1 MLRFVTTADTEIL
14 ATAAAV
20 PQLPED
26 FPAVR
31 CANPAHHGDA
41 AALVDDLLDG
51 ARVVLVRLLGGRR
64 AWEQGFDLLHARC
77 TADGIALI
85 AVGGEAEPDA
95 DLAARSTVSSGV
107 VAEAHDYLRHGGV
120 ENTAQLLRFLGDTL
134 LVRGDGFDAPRALPD
149 HSAWDPERGDVSVDA
164 ALAAARER
172 IVAAEGG
179 AVDGG
184 TGAPASA
191 GNAAGPGG
199 TPLPDADAQVVDPAR
214 RSGALGLP
222 VDERPVV
229 GIVFY
234 RSHRTAGNTGFVAAI
249 AEAVAAE
256 GGVPLPVWCS
266 SLRPG
271 TDGRIAALD
280 LLTTADGD
288 ARVPIV
294 DALLTTVL
302 ASGGSNAGDVTG
314 AADGDDDGR
323 NDAWQ
328 TWDVAQ
334 LEELGVPVIQAAAA
348 TQPRDRWAENP
359 AGLTPLDVAMQVAIP
374 EFDGR
379 ILGGVVSFKE
389 REAAEDE
396 DVADVGT
403 PIMRYVADPAR
414 ARRVA
419 GLAVR
424 HARLR
429 RLPAAERRIAI
440 VLSSSPTKHSR
451 IGNAVGLDTPAS
463 AVELLRA
470 LIADGQRVDASVV
483 PALQEALDA
492 PSITAAEAT
501 AAGEALIHAL
511 IQRGGHDPELL
522 TDDQLAAN
530 PYRLPGAEYAA
541 WFATLPEGLRSIVER
556 DHGPGYV
563 FDDGEPALR
572 ADGTPVTTDAK
583 GRPRAGTWTAGG
595 RAGIEP
601 QYTFEGDVVVAGLE
615 LGDVF
620 FAIQPP
626 RATSEEDA
634 AALSH
639 DAERA
644 APHHYFAVYR
654 WLESHWGAD
663 AMVHLGKHGTLEWLP
678 GKSIGLSSECHPD
691 AILGSLPLV
700 YPFVVNDPGEGVQSK
715 RRVHATIVDH
725 LVPPMM
731 RAETYDELQELEH
744 LLDEYVRVEALDPEK
759 LPALARRI
767 WEVVESA
774 DLHHDLGLHE
784 AEVASFRSTGAGADA
799 AELQHHLEHLV
810 SDIDTYLCSIKDLQV
825 RDGLHVL
832 GRVPDEEQLRGL
844 AVAIMRLGS
853 GDLPGLRV
861 VVGRAFGL
869 DEDALVAAGGAR
881 LSAPAVTA
889 EDPFGARLG
898 PGGEAAGR
906 LEGDDGAAG
915 DAAGAAGSANATGSA
930 FASPGD
936 DNATSVPGEAAATG
950 HDSADAA
957 FASHGDD
964 NAESDRVAVG
974 HDAPAADDSPLAT
987 VRVGIPASDSPD
999 LAALVD
1005 RFPGPAATAGDVV
1018 DRLDAAQ
1025 RALLDALG
1033 DAGWPSD
1040 AAAIRDLT
1048 TATLGR
1054 GHAETERVL
1063 RYAAAEVVP
1072 RIRRSTEELD
1082 HVVGA
1087 LNGRYVPSGPSGSP
1101 TRGRLDVLPTGRNF
1115 YGVDPKALPSQLS
1128 WDTGR
1133 RLADDLV
1140 RRHVEEEGRAPEQI
1154 GIVVWGTANMRT
1166 HGDDIAE
1173 IFALLGVEPVWHR
1186 ETRRVTS
1193 LRVIPLEELGRPRI
1207 DVTVRIS
1214 GFFRDAFPQLI
1225 ALIDEA
1231 VATVA
1236 ALDETDEENFV
1247 AKHVREDESRLLT
1260 DLLEQAALGGDAT
1273 SEQATAQRTK
1283 ARRRATTRIFGSKP
1297 GTYGAGLLELVDNR
1311 SWHDQG
1317 DLARVYEAW
1326 GGYAYGK
1333 GLDGAEAH
1341 ASMREQFGRIEIAVK
1356 NLDTREHDI
1365 FDSDGYFQYHGGMV
1379 AMVKAITGQEP
1390 KAWLGD
1396 SADPTTVETR
1406 TLAEEARRVVRSRV
1420 LNPRWV
1426 AGMIRHGYKGAMEL
1440 SVTVD
1445 YLFGYD
1451 ATAGVVEDWMY
1462 DKVTE
1467 RYVNDPDVRAFL
1479 SRSSPWALR
1488 SIAERLLEAADRG
1501 LWAEPDEA
1509 QLEQLRDVL
1518 LEVEGEV
1525 EEAGQA

>member
-1 MLRFVTTADTEIL
+1 MLRFITTADTEIL
-14 ATAAAV
+14 ATAAALEL
-20 PQLPED
+20 LPED
-26 FPAVR
+26 YPVVR
-31 CANPAHHGDA
+31 CVNPAQHPDPT
-41 AALVDDLLDG
+41 ALVDELTDG

-64 AWEQGFDLLHARC
+64 AWESGFDLLHARC
-77 TADGIALI
+77 VRDGIALV
-85 AVGGEAEPDA
+85 ALGGEAEPDA
-95 DLAARSTVSSGV
+95 ELAARSTVAPGV
-107 VAEAHDYLRHGGV
+107 VAEAHAYLRHGGV

-134 LVRGDGFDAPRALPD
+134 LVRGDGFEPPQALAD
-149 HSAWDPERGDVSVDA
+149 HSAWDPEQGDVSVA
-164 ALAAARER
+164 EALAAARER
-172 IVAAEGG
+172 IA
-179 AVDGG
+179 
-184 TGAPASA
+184 
-191 GNAAGPGG
+191 
-199 TPLPDADAQVVDPAR
+199 ADAADGISVED
-214 RSGALGLP
+214 
-222 VDERPVV
+222 RPVV

-234 RSHRTAGNTGFVAAI
+234 RSHRTAGNTGFVASLA
-249 AEAVAAE
+249 AAVAAE

-271 TDGRIAALD
+271 PDGRIAALD
-280 LLTTADGD
+280 RFRDD
-288 ARVPIV
+288 AGAPAV

-302 ASGGSNAGDVTG
+302 ASGGSTAGDAG
-314 AADGDDDGR
+314 SGDQREQDAPADGA

-328 TWDVAQ
+328 VWDVAQ
-334 LEELGVPVIQAAAA
+334 LEALGVPVIQAAVA
-348 TQPRDRWAENP
+348 TQPRERWAASS

-389 REAAEDE
+389 REEASAADG
-396 DVADVGT
+396 AGAARRDVGA
-403 PIMRYVADPAR
+403 PIMRYVADEDR

-424 HARLR
+424 HGRLR
-429 RLPAAERRIAI
+429 RTAAADRRVAI

-463 AVELLRA
+463 AVVLLRA
-470 LIADGQRVDASVV
+470 LIADGQRVDASAV
-483 PALQEALDA
+483 PALQAALEADA
-492 PSITAAEAT
+492 VSAEQAT

-522 TDDQLAAN
+522 TDDQLEAN
-530 PYRLPGAEYAA
+530 PYRLPGAEYGA
-541 WFATLPEGLRSIVER
+541 WFRTLPEGLRSLVER
-556 DHGPGYV
+556 DHGPGFV
-563 FDDGEPALR
+563 F
-572 ADGTPVTTDAK
+572 ADGRQDA
-583 GRPRAGTWTAGG
+583 GEWVAGG
-595 RAGIEP
+595 RAGIVP
-601 QYTFEGDVVVAGLE
+601 QYVHEGDVVVAGIE

-620 FAIQPP
+620 VAIQPP

-654 WLESHWGAD
+654 WLEAVWRAD
-663 AMVHLGKHGTLEWLP
+663 AMIHLGKHGTLEWLP
-678 GKSIGLSSECHPD
+678 GKSIGLSADCHPD
-691 AILGSLPLV
+691 VILGSMPLI

-715 RRVHATIVDH
+715 RRVHATIIDH

-744 LLDEYVRVEALDPEK
+744 LLDEYVRIEALDPEK
-759 LPALARRI
+759 LPGLARRI
-767 WEVVESA
+767 WEVVQSA

-784 AEVASFRSTGAGADA
+784 DEMSAFESTGAGADA

-832 GRVPDEEQLRGL
+832 GRVPEAEQLRGL

-881 LSAPAVTA
+881 LVAGGT
-889 EDPFGARLG
+889 DPSNVS
-898 PGGEAAGR
+898 
-906 LEGDDGAAG
+906 GDDE
-915 DAAGAAGSANATGSA
+915 S
-930 FASPGD
+930 
-936 DNATSVPGEAAATG
+936 AAATG
-950 HDSADAA
+950 T
-957 FASHGDD
+957 GDRSTSSTPQ
-964 NAESDRVAVG
+964 ESNVDR
-974 HDAPAADDSPLAT
+974 APASATPAPLPALDD
-987 VRVGIPASDSPD
+987 PD
-999 LAALVD
+999 LAALVE
-1005 RFPGPAATAGDVV
+1005 RFPGTAATAGDVI

-1025 RALLDALG
+1025 RALIDALG
-1033 DAGWPSD
+1033 EAGWPTD
-1040 AAAIRDLT
+1040 AATIRDLT
-1048 TATLGR
+1048 VRTLGR
-1054 GHAETERVL
+1054 GHAEAERVL
-1063 RYAAAEVVP
+1063 RYAAGEVVP
-1072 RIRRSTEELD
+1072 RIRRSTEEIEHL
-1082 HVVGA
+1082 VGA

-1115 YGVDPKALPSQLS
+1115 YGVDPKALPSELS
-1128 WDTGR
+1128 WETGK

-1173 IFALLGVEPVWHR
+1173 IFALLGVKPVWHR
-1186 ETRRVTS
+1186 ETRRVTA
-1193 LRVIPLEELGRPRI
+1193 LEVTPLEELGRPRV

-1225 ALIDEA
+1225 TLIDDA
-1231 VATVA
+1231 VTMVA
-1236 ALDETDEENFV
+1236 ALDEPDEQNFV
-1247 AKHVREDESRLLT
+1247 RKHVREDEERLLVE
-1260 DLLEQAALGGDAT
+1260 LLAQDVTGGEATNGQEALAA
-1273 SEQATAQRTK
+1273 Q

-1311 SWHDQG
+1311 SWHDQS
-1317 DLARVYEAW
+1317 DLAAVYEAW

-1341 ASMREQFGRIEIAVK
+1341 ASMREQFGRIEVAVK

-1379 AMVKAITGQEP
+1379 AMVKAVTGQEP
-1390 KAWLGD
+1390 KAWFGD

-1462 DKVTE
+1462 EKVTE
-1467 RYVNDPDVRAFL
+1467 RYVEDPDVHAFL
-1479 SRSSPWALR
+1479 TKSSPWALR
-1488 SIAERLLEAADRG
+1488 QIAERLLEAADRG
-1501 LWAEPDEA
+1501 LWEAPSEA

>member
-1 MLRFVTTADTEIL
+1 VLRFLTTADTEIL
-14 ATAAAV
+14 AAAAAL
-20 PQLPED
+20 PSLPED
-26 FPAVR
+26 FPALR
-31 CANPAHHGDA
+31 CANPTQHADPG
-41 AALVDDLLDG
+41 ALVDELCDG

-64 AWEQGFDLLHARC
+64 AWEAGFDLLHERC
-77 TADGIALI
+77 VAGGIALV
-85 AVGGEAEPDA
+85 AVGGESEPDA
-95 DLAARSTVSSGV
+95 ELAARSTVAPGV
-107 VAEAHDYLRHGGV
+107 VAQAHDYLRHGGV
-120 ENTAQLLRFLGDTL
+120 ENTAALLRFLGDTL
-134 LVRGDGFDAPRALPD
+134 LLRGDGFDPPRELAD
-149 HSAWDPERGDVSVDA
+149 HSAWDPELGDVSVGE
-164 ALAAARER
+164 ALEAARAR
-172 IVAAEGG
+172 TADDGG
-179 AVDGG
+179 A
-184 TGAPASA
+184 P
-191 GNAAGPGG
+191 
-199 TPLPDADAQVVDPAR
+199 
-214 RSGALGLP
+214 
-222 VDERPVV
+222 RPVV
-229 GIVFY
+229 GVVFY
-234 RSHRTAGNTGFVAAI
+234 RSHRTAGNTGFVAAL

-256 GGVPLPVWCS
+256 GGVPLPLWCS

-280 LLTTADGD
+280 LVTDD
-288 ARVPIV
+288 AGRPIV

-302 ASGGSNAGDVTG
+302 ASGGSNAGDQN
-314 AADGDDDGR
+314 ADADPDADDGR

-328 TWDVAQ
+328 TWDVAR

-348 TQPRDRWAENP
+348 TQPRERWLANP

-379 ILGGVVSFKE
+379 LLGGVVSFKE
-389 REAAEDE
+389 REAAGAPGSD
-396 DVADVGT
+396 ASLPDVGT
-403 PIMRYVADPAR
+403 PIMRYVADPDR

-429 RLPAAERRIAI
+429 HLPATDRRIAI

-470 LIADGQRVDASVV
+470 LIADGQDVDASAV
-483 PALQEALDA
+483 PELQAALDA
-492 PSITAAEAT
+492 ETITPAEAT

-511 IQRGGHDPELL
+511 IRRGGHDPELL

-530 PYRLPGAEYAA
+530 PYRLPGADYAA
-541 WFATLPEGLRSIVER
+541 WFATLSPGLRSVVER

-563 FDDGEPALR
+563 DG
-572 ADGTPVTTDAK
+572 V
-583 GRPRAGTWTAGG
+583 WVAGG
-595 RAGIEP
+595 RADIEP
-601 QYTFEGDVVVAGLE
+601 QYTHEGDVVVAGLE
-615 LGDVF
+615 LGNVF
-620 FAIQPP
+620 VAIQPP

-654 WLESHWGAD
+654 WLEAVWGAD

-678 GKSIGLSSECHPD
+678 GKSIGLSADDHPD
-691 AILGSLPLV
+691 AILGSMPLV

-744 LLDEYVRVEALDPEK
+744 LLDEYVRIEALDPEK

-767 WEVVESA
+767 WEVVQSA
-774 DLHHDLGLHE
+774 DLHHDLGLHDE
-784 AEVASFRSTGAGADA
+784 ELAAFEGTGAGADA

-832 GRVPDEEQLRGL
+832 GRVPEEEQLRGL

-869 DEDALVAAGGAR
+869 DEDALVRAGGAR
-881 LSAPAVTA
+881 L
-889 EDPFGARLG
+889 
-898 PGGEAAGR
+898 
-906 LEGDDGAAG
+906 GAAG
-915 DAAGAAGSANATGSA
+915 TAADAGT
-930 FASPGD
+930 
-936 DNATSVPGEAAATG
+936 E
-950 HDSADAA
+950 ADAA
-957 FASHGDD
+957 PAERAADD
-964 NAESDRVAVG
+964 IPDPVV
-974 HDAPAADDSPLAT
+974 PAADD
-987 VRVGIPASDSPD
+987 PD
-999 LAALVD
+999 LLALVD

-1025 RALLDALG
+1025 RALIDALG
-1033 DAGWPSD
+1033 DAGWTTD
-1040 AAAIRDLT
+1040 AAAVRDLT
-1048 TATLGR
+1048 QRVLGR

-1063 RYAAAEVVP
+1063 RYAAGEVVP
-1072 RIRRSTEELD
+1072 RIARSTDELEN
-1082 HVVGA
+1082 VVGA

-1115 YGVDPKALPSQLS
+1115 YGVDPKALPSALS

-1140 RRHVEEEGRAPEQI
+1140 RRHVEEEGRPPEQI

-1193 LRVIPLEELGRPRI
+1193 LRVIPLAELGRPRI

-1225 ALIDEA
+1225 TLIDEA

-1236 ALDETDEENFV
+1236 ALDEDDEQNFV
-1247 AKHVREDESRLLT
+1247 AKHVREDEARLLAE
-1260 DLLEQAALGGDAT
+1260 LLDQDPTGGESARG
-1273 SEQATAQRTK
+1273 Q

-1317 DLARVYEAW
+1317 DLAAVYEAW

-1341 ASMREQFGRIEIAVK
+1341 ASMREQFGRIEVAVK

-1406 TLAEEARRVVRSRV
+1406 TLSEEARRVVRSRV

-1462 DKVTE
+1462 EKVTE
-1467 RYVNDPDVRAFL
+1467 RYVQDPDVRAFL
-1479 SRSSPWALR
+1479 SASSPWALR

-1501 LWAEPDEA
+1501 LWAEPEEA
-1509 QLEQLRDVL
+1509 QLQELRDVL

>member
-20 PQLPED
+20 PLLPED

-31 CANPAHHGDA
+31 CANPAQHLDA
-41 AALVDDLLDG
+41 ATLVDGLLDG

-64 AWEQGFDLLHARC
+64 AWEEGFDLLHARC
-77 TADGIALI
+77 VADGIALV
-85 AVGGEAEPDA
+85 AVGGESEPDA
-95 DLAARSTVSSGV
+95 ELAARSTVSSGV
-107 VAEAHDYLRHGGV
+107 VAQAHDYLRHGGV

-134 LVRGDGFDAPRALPD
+134 LVRGDGFDAPRALPE
-149 HSAWDPERGDVSVDA
+149 HSAWDPERGDLSVDD
-164 ALAAARER
+164 ALAAARGR
-172 IVAAEGG
+172 IAAAE
-179 AVDGG
+179 
-184 TGAPASA
+184 
-191 GNAAGPGG
+191 AAGDASPVLGG
-199 TPLPDADAQVVDPAR
+199 ADAQVTDPAL

-222 VDERPVV
+222 VADRPVV

-234 RSHRTAGNTGFVAAI
+234 RSHRTAGNTGFVATI
-249 AEAVAAE
+249 AAAVAAE

-280 LLTTADGD
+280 LLTVEAGAAGDRGTDAGPAADHAAADADGP
-288 ARVPIV
+288 ASRVPIV

-302 ASGGSNAGDVTG
+302 ASGGSNAGDAKTVSATHPD
-314 AADGDDDGR
+314 ADSDDDGR

-348 TQPRDRWAENP
+348 TQSRERWAENP

-389 REAAEDE
+389 REAPAVAAGPAAGAD
-396 DVADVGT
+396 DDDAAQPATAAGSAVADVGT
-403 PIMRYVADPAR
+403 PVMRYVADPAR

-470 LIADGQRVDASVV
+470 LIADGQRVDASSI

-563 FDDGEPALR
+563 FDDGAPALG
-572 ADGTPVTTDAK
+572 ADGRPVTSDAK

-595 RAGIEP
+595 RAGIVP
-601 QYTFEGDVVVAGLE
+601 QYTFEGDVVVAGIE

-639 DAERA
+639 DASRA

-654 WLESHWGAD
+654 WLEAAWGAD

-744 LLDEYVRVEALDPEK
+744 LLDEYVRIEALDPEK

-767 WEVVESA
+767 WEVVRSA
-774 DLHHDLGLHE
+774 DLHHDLGLHDDE
-784 AEVASFRSTGAGADA
+784 LAAFEGTGAGGDA

-881 LSAPAVTA
+881 LPAPAVA
-889 EDPFGARLG
+889 ADDPFAARLG
-898 PGGEAAGR
+898 SDDAGPGARAR
-906 LEGDDGAAG
+906 
-915 DAAGAAGSANATGSA
+915 AGA
-930 FASPGD
+930 
-936 DNATSVPGEAAATG
+936 
-950 HDSADAA
+950 
-957 FASHGDD
+957 
-964 NAESDRVAVG
+964 
-974 HDAPAADDSPLAT
+974 DAPAARAAGSGAGLPT
-987 VRVGIPASDSPD
+987 TDSPD

-1025 RALLDALG
+1025 RALIDALG

-1040 AAAIRDLT
+1040 AVAIRDLT
-1048 TATLGR
+1048 AGTLGR
-1054 GHAETERVL
+1054 GHGETERVL
-1063 RYAAAEVVP
+1063 RYAASEVVP
-1072 RIRRSTEELD
+1072 RIRRSTEELT

-1193 LRVIPLEELGRPRI
+1193 LRVVPLEELGRPRI

-1236 ALDETDEENFV
+1236 ALPESDEENFV
-1247 AKHVREDESRLLT
+1247 AKHVREDEARLLT
-1260 DLLEQAALGGDAT
+1260 DLLEQAALGGDAQ
-1273 SEQATAQRTK
+1273 SEAATAQRAK

-1479 SRSSPWALR
+1479 SQSSPWALR

-1509 QLEQLRDVL
+1509 QLQQLRDVL

>member
-1 MLRFVTTADTEIL
+1 VLRFLTTADTEIL
-14 ATAAAV
+14 AAAAAL
-20 PQLPED
+20 PSLPED
-26 FPAVR
+26 FPALR
-31 CANPAHHGDA
+31 CANPTQHADPQ
-41 AALVDDLLDG
+41 ALVDEICDG

-64 AWEQGFDLLHARC
+64 AWEAGFDLLHERC
-77 TADGIALI
+77 VEGGIALV
-85 AVGGEAEPDA
+85 AVGGESEPDA
-95 DLAARSTVSSGV
+95 ELAARSTVSPGV
-107 VAEAHDYLRHGGV
+107 VAQAHDYLRHGGV
-120 ENTAQLLRFLGDTL
+120 ENTAALLRFLGDTL
-134 LVRGDGFDAPRALPD
+134 LLRGDGFDPPRELAD
-149 HSAWDPERGDVSVDA
+149 HSAWDPELGDVSVDE
-164 ALAAARER
+164 ALRAARAR
-172 IVAAEGG
+172 IAGGDIAAGDIAADDGHATPGG
-179 AVDGG
+179 ADAATEHG
-184 TGAPASA
+184 GAP
-191 GNAAGPGG
+191 
-199 TPLPDADAQVVDPAR
+199 
-214 RSGALGLP
+214 
-222 VDERPVV
+222 RPVI

-256 GGVPLPVWCS
+256 GGVPLPIWCS

-271 TDGRIAALD
+271 PDGRIAALD
-280 LLTTADGD
+280 LVTEDGD
-288 ARVPIV
+288 ASRPIV

-302 ASGGSNAGDVTG
+302 ASGGSNAGDQN
-314 AADGDDDGR
+314 ADADPDADDGR

-328 TWDVAQ
+328 TWDVAR
-334 LEELGVPVIQAAAA
+334 LEELGVPVVQAAAA
-348 TQPRDRWAENP
+348 TQPRERWLANP

-379 ILGGVVSFKE
+379 VLGGVVSFKE
-389 REAAEDE
+389 RG
-396 DVADVGT
+396 VAGEPGSDASLPDVGT
-403 PIMRYVADPAR
+403 PIMRYVADPDR

-429 RLPAAERRIAI
+429 HLPAEQRRIAI

-470 LIADGQRVDASVV
+470 LIADGQEVDASAV
-483 PALQEALDA
+483 PELQAALDA
-492 PSITAAEAT
+492 DTITPAEAT

-511 IQRGGHDPELL
+511 IRRGGHDPELL
-522 TDDQLAAN
+522 TDDQLAGN
-530 PYRLPGAEYAA
+530 PYRLPGADYAA
-541 WFATLPEGLRSIVER
+541 WFATLSPGLRSIVER

-563 FDDGEPALR
+563 FDDGEPAV
-572 ADGTPVTTDAK
+572 DGDGRPRPTDAA
-583 GRPRAGTWTAGG
+583 GRPRAGIWTAGG

-601 QYTFEGDVVVAGLE
+601 QYTHEGDVVVAGLE
-615 LGDVF
+615 LGNVF
-620 FAIQPP
+620 VAIQPP

-654 WLESHWGAD
+654 WLEAVWGAD

-678 GKSIGLSSECHPD
+678 GKSIGLSADDHPD
-691 AILGSLPLV
+691 AILGSMPLV

-744 LLDEYVRVEALDPEK
+744 LLDEYVRIEALDPDK

-767 WEVVESA
+767 WEVVQSA
-774 DLHHDLGLHE
+774 DLHHDLGLHADE
-784 AEVASFRSTGAGADA
+784 LAAFEGTGAGADA

-832 GRVPDEEQLRGL
+832 GRVPEEEQLRGL

-881 LSAPAVTA
+881 LGT
-889 EDPFGARLG
+889 
-898 PGGEAAGR
+898 
-906 LEGDDGAAG
+906 
-915 DAAGAAGSANATGSA
+915 DAL
-930 FASPGD
+930 
-936 DNATSVPGEAAATG
+936 
-950 HDSADAA
+950 
-957 FASHGDD
+957 
-964 NAESDRVAVG
+964 
-974 HDAPAADDSPLAT
+974 PAADD
-987 VRVGIPASDSPD
+987 PD
-999 LAALVD
+999 LLALVD
-1005 RFPGPAATAGDVV
+1005 RFPGPAATGGDVV

-1025 RALLDALG
+1025 RALIDALG
-1033 DAGWPSD
+1033 DAGWTTDP
-1040 AAAIRDLT
+1040 AAVRDLT
-1048 TATLGR
+1048 QRVLGR

-1063 RYAAAEVVP
+1063 RYAAGEVVP
-1072 RIRRSTEELD
+1072 RIARSTEELA

-1115 YGVDPKALPSQLS
+1115 YGVDPKALPSELS
-1128 WDTGR
+1128 WETGR
-1133 RLADDLV
+1133 RLAEDLV
-1140 RRHVEEEGRAPEQI
+1140 RRHTEEEGRAPEQI

-1236 ALDETDEENFV
+1236 ALDEDDEQNFV
-1247 AKHVREDESRLLT
+1247 AKHVREDEARLLAE
-1260 DLLEQAALGGDAT
+1260 LLDQAATGGA
-1273 SEQATAQRTK
+1273 SATAGGPDGLDLGAAGSDTDRAQ

-1317 DLARVYEAW
+1317 DLAAVYEAW

-1341 ASMREQFGRIEIAVK
+1341 ASMREQFGRIEVAVK

-1406 TLAEEARRVVRSRV
+1406 TLSEEARRVVRSRV

-1462 DKVTE
+1462 EKVTE
-1467 RYVNDPDVRAFL
+1467 RYVQDPDVRAFL
-1479 SRSSPWALR
+1479 SGSSPWALR

-1501 LWAEPDEA
+1501 LWAQPDEA
-1509 QLEQLRDVL
+1509 QLQELRDVL

>member
-1 MLRFVTTADTEIL
+1 VLRFLTTADTEIL
-14 ATAAAV
+14 ATAAAL
-20 PQLPED
+20 PGLPED

-31 CANPAHHGDA
+31 CANPAQHPDA
-41 AALVDDLLDG
+41 AALVDEIVAG

-64 AWEQGFDLLHARC
+64 AWEQGFDLLHERC
-77 TADGIALI
+77 VRDGIALV

-95 DLAARSTVSSGV
+95 ELAARSTAAQGV
-107 VAEAHDYLRHGGV
+107 VAEAHAYLRHGGV
-120 ENTAQLLRFLGDTL
+120 ENTSSLLRFLGDTL
-134 LVRGDGFDAPRALPD
+134 LLRGDGFDPPRELQD
-149 HSAWDPERGDVSVDA
+149 HSAWDPEHGDV
-164 ALAAARER
+164 
-172 IVAAEGG
+172 
-179 AVDGG
+179 AVDEALRHARARI
-184 TGAPASA
+184 GA
-191 GNAAGPGG
+191 
-199 TPLPDADAQVVDPAR
+199 DAD
-214 RSGALGLP
+214 
-222 VDERPVV
+222 RPVV

-234 RSHRTAGNTGFVAAI
+234 RSHRTAGNTGFVATI
-249 AEAVAAE
+249 AEAVASE
-256 GGVPLPVWCS
+256 GGVPLPIWCS

-271 TDGRIAALD
+271 PDGRIAALD
-280 LLTTADGD
+280 LVTGDDG
-288 ARVPIV
+288 APLV

-302 ASGGSNAGDVTG
+302 ASGGSTAGDTG
-314 AADGDDDGR
+314 ESSGADDGH

-328 TWDVAQ
+328 TWDVAR

-348 TQPRDRWAENP
+348 TQPRERWLANP

-379 ILGGVVSFKE
+379 VLGGVVSFKE
-389 REAAEDE
+389 REEAAPAAGAVREGDSTTIAL
-396 DVADVGT
+396 ADVGT
-403 PIMRYVADPAR
+403 PIMRYVADPDR

-424 HARLR
+424 HGRLR
-429 RLPAAERRIAI
+429 RLPASRRRVAI

-470 LIADGQRVDASVV
+470 LIADGQRVDASAV
-483 PALQEALDA
+483 PVLQAALDA
-492 PSITAAEAT
+492 ESLTPTEAT

-530 PYRLPGAEYAA
+530 PYRLPGADYAA
-541 WFATLPEGLRSIVER
+541 WFATLSPGLRALVER
-556 DHGPGYV
+556 DHGPGFV
-563 FDDGEPALR
+563 DGR
-572 ADGTPVTTDAK
+572 WV
-583 GRPRAGTWTAGG
+583 AGG
-595 RAGIEP
+595 RAAIEGGGVP
-601 QYTFEGDVVVAGLE
+601 LYTHEGDVVVAGLE

-654 WLESHWGAD
+654 WLQAVWGAD

-678 GKSIGLSSECHPD
+678 GKSIGLSADDHPD
-691 AILGSLPLV
+691 AILGSVPLI

-744 LLDEYVRVEALDPEK
+744 LLDEYVRIEALDPEK

-767 WEVVESA
+767 WEVVQEA
-774 DLHHDLGLHE
+774 DLHHDLGLEDESHPPE
-784 AEVASFRSTGAGADA
+784 AD
-799 AELQHHLEHLV
+799 HLDHLV
-810 SDIDTYLCSIKDLQV
+810 ADIDTYLCSIKDLQV
-825 RDGLHVL
+825 KDGLHVL
-832 GRVPDEEQLRGL
+832 GRVPEEEQLRGL

-869 DEDALVAAGGAR
+869 DEDALTAAGGAR
-881 LSAPAVTA
+881 LPVA
-889 EDPFGARLG
+889 GGR
-898 PGGEAAGR
+898 GEATGAAGAGAAT
-906 LEGDDGAAG
+906 GDSATAAAAAGAVDVTSSLPEDENVAPTEATGAAG
-915 DAAGAAGSANATGSA
+915 DPAAGL
-930 FASPGD
+930 
-936 DNATSVPGEAAATG
+936 
-950 HDSADAA
+950 
-957 FASHGDD
+957 
-964 NAESDRVAVG
+964 
-974 HDAPAADDSPLAT
+974 PAADD
-987 VRVGIPASDSPD
+987 PD
-999 LAALVD
+999 VAALVA
-1005 RFPGPAATAGDVV
+1005 RFPGPAATAGDLV

-1025 RALLDALG
+1025 RTLIDALG
-1033 DAGWPSD
+1033 DAGWTTD
-1040 AAAIRDLT
+1040 AARIRALT
-1048 TATLGR
+1048 AEVLGR

-1072 RIRRSTEELD
+1072 RIARSTEEID

-1115 YGVDPKALPSQLS
+1115 YGVDPKALPSALS
-1128 WDTGR
+1128 WETGR
-1133 RLADDLV
+1133 RLAEDLV
-1140 RRHVEEEGRAPEQI
+1140 RRHTEEEGRPPEQI

-1173 IFALLGVEPVWHR
+1173 IFALLGVEPVRHR
-1186 ETRRVTS
+1186 ETRRVTA
-1193 LRVIPLEELGRPRI
+1193 LRVIPLAELGRPRI

-1236 ALDETDEENFV
+1236 ALDEDDEQNFV
-1247 AKHVREDESRLLT
+1247 AKHVREDEARLLAE
-1260 DLLEQAALGGDAT
+1260 LLEEGATGGASATAAGDADGLELGAAGGDA
-1273 SEQATAQRTK
+1273 AGPAGARAR

-1317 DLARVYEAW
+1317 DLAAVYEAW
-1326 GGYAYGK
+1326 GGYAYGQ

-1379 AMVKAITGQEP
+1379 AMVRALTGQEP

-1462 DKVTE
+1462 DKVTD

-1479 SRSSPWALR
+1479 TQSSPWALR
-1488 SIAERLLEAADRG
+1488 SIAERLLEAAERG
-1501 LWAEPDEA
+1501 LWEAPDDE
-1509 QLEQLRDVL
+1509 QLERLRDVL

-1525 EEAGQA
+1525 EEAGHA

>member
-1 MLRFVTTADTEIL
+1 VLRFLTTADTEIL
-14 ATAAAV
+14 AAAAAL
-20 PQLPED
+20 PSLPED
-26 FPAVR
+26 FPALR
-31 CANPAHHGDA
+31 CANPTQHADPG
-41 AALVDDLLDG
+41 ALVDEVCDG

-64 AWEQGFDLLHARC
+64 AWEAGFDLLHARC
-77 TADGIALI
+77 VRDGIALV
-85 AVGGEAEPDA
+85 AVGGESEPDA
-95 DLAARSTVSSGV
+95 ELAARSTVAPGV
-107 VAEAHDYLRHGGV
+107 VAQAHDYLRHGGV
-120 ENTAQLLRFLGDTL
+120 ENTAALLRFLGDTL
-134 LVRGDGFDAPRALPD
+134 LLRGDGFDPPRELAD
-149 HSAWDPERGDVSVDA
+149 HSAWDPELGDVSVAEALRAARARIAGGDA
-164 ALAAARER
+164 ATEDL
-172 IVAAEGG
+172 
-179 AVDGG
+179 
-184 TGAPASA
+184 GAPSA
-191 GNAAGPGG
+191 GAQGP
-199 TPLPDADAQVVDPAR
+199 TDD
-214 RSGALGLP
+214 GAEP
-222 VDERPVV
+222 RPVI

-256 GGVPLPVWCS
+256 GGVPLPIWCS

-271 TDGRIAALD
+271 PDGRIAALD
-280 LLTTADGD
+280 LVTEDGD
-288 ARVPIV
+288 AGRPIV

-302 ASGGSNAGDVTG
+302 ASGGSNAGDQN
-314 AADGDDDGR
+314 ADADPDADDGR

-328 TWDVAQ
+328 TWDVAR

-348 TQPRDRWAENP
+348 TQPRERWLANP

-379 ILGGVVSFKE
+379 VLGGVVSFKE
-389 REAAEDE
+389 RGAAGEPGSD
-396 DVADVGT
+396 ASLPDVGT
-403 PIMRYVADPAR
+403 PIMRYVADPDR

-429 RLPAAERRIAI
+429 HLPAEQRRIAI

-470 LIADGQRVDASVV
+470 LIADGQPVDASAV
-483 PALQEALDA
+483 PELQAALLAE
-492 PSITAAEAT
+492 SITPAEAT

-511 IQRGGHDPELL
+511 IRRGGHDPELL

-530 PYRLPGAEYAA
+530 PYRLPGADYAA
-541 WFATLPEGLRSIVER
+541 WFATLPPGLRGIVER
-556 DHGPGYV
+556 DHGPGFV
-563 FDDGEPALR
+563 D
-572 ADGTPVTTDAK
+572 
-583 GRPRAGTWTAGG
+583 GTWTAGG

-601 QYTFEGDVVVAGLE
+601 QYTHEGDVVVAGLE
-615 LGDVF
+615 LGNVF
-620 FAIQPP
+620 VAIQPP

-654 WLESHWGAD
+654 WLEAVWGAD

-678 GKSIGLSSECHPD
+678 GKSIGLSADDHPD
-691 AILGSLPLV
+691 AILGSMPLV

-744 LLDEYVRVEALDPEK
+744 LLDEYVRIEALDPEK

-767 WEVVESA
+767 WEVVHSA
-774 DLHHDLGLHE
+774 DLHHDLGLHDD
-784 AEVASFRSTGAGADA
+784 EVAGFQNAGAGADA
-799 AELQHHLEHLV
+799 AELQHRLEHLV

-869 DEDALVAAGGAR
+869 DEDALVRAGGAR
-881 LSAPAVTA
+881 LVAGGGADADASAGGATSSSTIRENVTSTGDASPEAGAPTPILPAV
-889 EDPFGARLG
+889 
-898 PGGEAAGR
+898 
-906 LEGDDGAAG
+906 DD
-915 DAAGAAGSANATGSA
+915 
-930 FASPGD
+930 
-936 DNATSVPGEAAATG
+936 
-950 HDSADAA
+950 
-957 FASHGDD
+957 
-964 NAESDRVAVG
+964 
-974 HDAPAADDSPLAT
+974 
-987 VRVGIPASDSPD
+987 PD
-999 LAALVD
+999 LLALVD

-1025 RALLDALG
+1025 RALIDALG
-1033 DAGWPSD
+1033 DAGWVTDP
-1040 AAAIRDLT
+1040 AAVRDLT
-1048 TATLGR
+1048 QRVLGR

-1063 RYAAAEVVP
+1063 RYAAGEVVP
-1072 RIRRSTEELD
+1072 RIARSTEELD

-1115 YGVDPKALPSQLS
+1115 YGVDPKALPSELS

-1140 RRHVEEEGRAPEQI
+1140 RRHTEEEGRPPEQI

-1186 ETRRVTS
+1186 ETRRVTA

-1236 ALDETDEENFV
+1236 ALDEDDEENFV
-1247 AKHVREDESRLLT
+1247 AKHVREDEARLLAE
-1260 DLLEQAALGGDAT
+1260 LLDQDATGGDSARG
-1273 SEQATAQRTK
+1273 Q

-1317 DLARVYEAW
+1317 DLAAVYEAW

-1341 ASMREQFGRIEIAVK
+1341 ASMREQFGRIEVAVK

-1406 TLAEEARRVVRSRV
+1406 TLSEEARRVVRSRV

-1462 DKVTE
+1462 EKVTE
-1467 RYVNDPDVRAFL
+1467 RYVQDPDVRAFL
-1479 SRSSPWALR
+1479 SGSSPWALR

-1509 QLEQLRDVL
+1509 QLQELRDVL

>member
-1 MLRFVTTADTEIL
+1 MLRFITTADTEIL
-14 ATAAAV
+14 AAAAALDLV
-20 PQLPED
+20 PDD
-26 FPAVR
+26 FPALR
-31 CANPAHHGDA
+31 CANPAQHADA
-41 AALVDDLLDG
+41 EALVDELAAG
-51 ARVVLVRLLGGRR
+51 ARVVVVRLLGGRR

-77 TADGIALI
+77 VRDGIALV
-85 AVGGEAEPDA
+85 ALGGEAEPDA
-95 DLAARSTVSSGV
+95 ELAGRSTVTPAV
-107 VAEAHDYLRHGGV
+107 VAEAHEYLRHGGV

-134 LVRGDGFDAPRALPD
+134 LVRGDGFAPPQALPD
-149 HSAWDPERGDVSVDA
+149 HSAWDAELGDASVADV
-164 ALAAARER
+164 LTAARER
-172 IVAAEGG
+172 AA
-179 AVDGG
+179 
-184 TGAPASA
+184 
-191 GNAAGPGG
+191 AALPEG
-199 TPLPDADAQVVDPAR
+199 TPLTGAAHRTADAVAD
-214 RSGALGLP
+214 
-222 VDERPVV
+222 RPVI

-234 RSHRTAGNTGFVAAI
+234 RSHRTAGNTGFIATL
-249 AEAVAAE
+249 AEAVVAQ
-256 GGVPLPVWCS
+256 GGIPLPVWCG

-271 TDGRIAALD
+271 PDGRIAALD
-280 LLTTADGD
+280 LLGDG
-288 ARVPIV
+288 AGEAPIV

-302 ASGGSNAGDVTG
+302 ASGGSTAGDN
-314 AADGDDDGR
+314 AADEGDGAT
-323 NDAWQ
+323 DAWQ
-328 TWDVAQ
+328 VWDVAR

-348 TQPRDRWAENP
+348 TQPRERWKASD

-389 REAAEDE
+389 RETVRGARGGEGDAIP
-396 DVADVGT
+396 V
-403 PIMRYVADPAR
+403 MRYVADRDR
-414 ARRVA
+414 AARVA

-424 HARLR
+424 HGRLR
-429 RLPAAERRIAI
+429 RLAATRRRIAI
-440 VLSSSPTKHSR
+440 ALSSSPTKHSR

-463 AVELLRA
+463 AVVLLRA
-470 LIADGQRVDASVV
+470 LIADGQRVDASAV
-483 PALQEALDA
+483 PALQAALDA
-492 PSITAAEAT
+492 DDVTPAEAT

-530 PYRLPGAEYAA
+530 PYRLPGADYAA
-541 WFATLPEGLRSIVER
+541 WFATLPEGLRSLVER

-563 FDDGEPALR
+563 DGR
-572 ADGTPVTTDAK
+572 WV
-583 GRPRAGTWTAGG
+583 AGG

-601 QYTFEGDVVVAGLE
+601 QYTFEGDVVVAGIE

-620 FAIQPP
+620 VAIQPP

-654 WLESHWGAD
+654 WLEAVWGAD
-663 AMVHLGKHGTLEWLP
+663 ALVHLGKHGTLEWLP
-678 GKSIGLSSECHPD
+678 GKSIGLSGDCHPD

-759 LPALARRI
+759 LPGLARRI

-774 DLHHDLGLHE
+774 DLQHDLGFEHGGDE
-784 AEVASFRSTGAGADA
+784 AV
-799 AELQHHLEHLV
+799 EHLDHLV
-810 SDIDTYLCSIKDLQV
+810 QDIDTYLCSIKDLQV

-832 GRVPDEEQLRGL
+832 GRVPEEEQLRGL
-844 AVAIMRLGS
+844 AVAILRLGS
-853 GDLPGLRV
+853 GDVPGLRV
-861 VVGRAFGL
+861 AVGRAFGL
-869 DEDALVAAGGAR
+869 DEEALIQAGGAR
-881 LSAPAVTA
+881 LTDLAP
-889 EDPFGARLG
+889 
-898 PGGEAAGR
+898 
-906 LEGDDGAAG
+906 
-915 DAAGAAGSANATGSA
+915 
-930 FASPGD
+930 
-936 DNATSVPGEAAATG
+936 
-950 HDSADAA
+950 
-957 FASHGDD
+957 
-964 NAESDRVAVG
+964 
-974 HDAPAADDSPLAT
+974 PAADD
-987 VRVGIPASDSPD
+987 PD
-999 LAALVD
+999 VLALVA
-1005 RFPGPAATAGDVV
+1005 RFPGPAATAGDLI
-1018 DRLDAAQ
+1018 DRLDVAQ
-1025 RALLDALG
+1025 RSLVDALG

-1040 AAAIRDLT
+1040 ATTVAAL
-1048 TATLGR
+1048 ATRILGR
-1054 GHAETERVL
+1054 AHADVERVL
-1063 RYAAAEVVP
+1063 RYAAGEVVP
-1072 RIRRSTEELD
+1072 RIRRSTEEID

-1087 LNGRYVPSGPSGSP
+1087 LSGRYVPSGPSGSP

-1115 YGVDPKALPSQLS
+1115 YGVDPKALPSELS
-1128 WDTGR
+1128 WETGR

-1166 HGDDIAE
+1166 HGDDVAE

-1186 ETRRVTS
+1186 ETRRVVD
-1193 LRVIPLEELGRPRI
+1193 LRVIPLEELGRPRV

-1214 GFFRDAFPQLI
+1214 GFFRDAFPGLI
-1225 ALIDEA
+1225 TLIDDA
-1231 VATVA
+1231 VALVA
-1236 ALDETDEENFV
+1236 ELDEPDDQNPIR
-1247 AKHVREDESRLLT
+1247 KHVREDVERLT
-1260 DLLEQAALGGDAT
+1260 HEVATGRDEIVGSGQDAGI
-1273 SEQATAQRTK
+1273 ERQIE
-1283 ARRRATTRIFGSKP
+1283 RRATTRVFGSKP
-1297 GTYGAGLLELVDNR
+1297 GTYGAGLLELVDSR
-1311 SWHDQG
+1311 SWHDRS
-1317 DLARVYEAW
+1317 DLAAVYEAW
-1326 GGYAYGK
+1326 GGYAYGR

-1341 ASMREQFGRIEIAVK
+1341 ASMREQFGRIEVAVK

-1379 AMVKAITGQEP
+1379 AMVQAVTGREP
-1390 KAWLGD
+1390 KAWFGD

-1462 DKVTE
+1462 EKVTD
-1467 RYVNDPDVRAFL
+1467 RYVGDPDVHAFL
-1479 SRSSPWALR
+1479 TKSSPWALR
-1488 SIAERLLEAADRG
+1488 QIAERLLEAADRG
-1501 LWAEPDEA
+1501 LWEAPDEER
-1509 QLEQLRDVL
+1509 LEQLRDVL

-1525 EEAGQA
+1525 EEAGHA

>member
-1 MLRFVTTADTEIL
+1 MLRFITTADTEIL
-14 ATAAAV
+14 ATAAALEL
-20 PQLPED
+20 LPED
-26 FPAVR
+26 YPVVR
-31 CANPAHHGDA
+31 CVNPAQHPDPT
-41 AALVDDLLDG
+41 ALVDELADS

-64 AWEQGFDLLHARC
+64 AWEAGFDLLHARC
-77 TADGIALI
+77 VRDGIALV
-85 AVGGEAEPDA
+85 ALGGEAEPDA
-95 DLAARSTVSSGV
+95 ELAARSTVAPGV
-107 VAEAHDYLRHGGV
+107 VAEAHAYLRHGGV

-134 LVRGDGFDAPRALPD
+134 LVRGDGFEPPQALAD
-149 HSAWDPERGDVSVDA
+149 HSAWDPERGDVSVA
-164 ALAAARER
+164 EALAAARAR
-172 IVAAEGG
+172 ITDVSGGDAKLSEAPVA
-179 AVDGG
+179 
-184 TGAPASA
+184 
-191 GNAAGPGG
+191 
-199 TPLPDADAQVVDPAR
+199 
-214 RSGALGLP
+214 
-222 VDERPVV
+222 ERPVV

-234 RSHRTAGNTGFVAAI
+234 RSHRTAGNTGFVASLA
-249 AEAVAAE
+249 AAVAAE

-271 TDGRIAALD
+271 PDGRIAALD
-280 LLTTADGD
+280 RFSDDDG
-288 ARVPIV
+288 APIV

-302 ASGGSNAGDVTG
+302 ASGGSTAGDAG
-314 AADGDDDGR
+314 SGDQREQDAPADGA

-328 TWDVAQ
+328 VWDVAQ
-334 LEELGVPVIQAAAA
+334 LETLGVPVIQAAVA
-348 TQPRDRWAENP
+348 TQPRERWAASS

-389 REAAEDE
+389 REQASPVSGDGRARR
-396 DVADVGT
+396 DVGA
-403 PIMRYVADPAR
+403 PIMRYVADEDR

-424 HARLR
+424 HGRLR
-429 RLPAAERRIAI
+429 RTAADRRVAI

-463 AVELLRA
+463 AVVLLRA
-470 LIADGQRVDASVV
+470 LIADGQRVDATAV
-483 PALQEALDA
+483 PALQAALEADEV
-492 PSITAAEAT
+492 SAEQAT

-522 TDDQLAAN
+522 TDDQLEAN
-530 PYRLPGAEYAA
+530 PYRLPGAEYGA
-541 WFATLPEGLRSIVER
+541 WFQTLPEGLRSLVER
-556 DHGPGYV
+556 DHGPGFV
-563 FDDGEPALR
+563 FAD
-572 ADGTPVTTDAK
+572 ADG
-583 GRPRAGTWTAGG
+583 GRSSTSTVANASRSAAGPRTGEWVAGG
-595 RAGIEP
+595 RAGIVP
-601 QYTFEGDVVVAGLE
+601 QYVHEGDVVVAGIE

-620 FAIQPP
+620 VAIQPP

-654 WLESHWGAD
+654 WLEAVWRAD
-663 AMVHLGKHGTLEWLP
+663 AMIHLGKHGTLEWLP
-678 GKSIGLSSECHPD
+678 GKSIGLSADCHPD
-691 AILGSLPLV
+691 VILGSMPLI

-715 RRVHATIVDH
+715 RRVHATIIDH

-744 LLDEYVRVEALDPEK
+744 LLDEYVRIEALDPEK

-767 WEVVESA
+767 WEVVQSA
-774 DLHHDLGLHE
+774 DLHHDLGLHDDE
-784 AEVASFRSTGAGADA
+784 MSAFESTGAGADA

-832 GRVPDEEQLRGL
+832 GRVPEDEQLRGL

-869 DEDALVAAGGAR
+869 DEDALAAAGGAR
-881 LSAPAVTA
+881 LGAVDGLPA
-889 EDPFGARLG
+889 L
-898 PGGEAAGR
+898 
-906 LEGDDGAAG
+906 DD
-915 DAAGAAGSANATGSA
+915 
-930 FASPGD
+930 
-936 DNATSVPGEAAATG
+936 
-950 HDSADAA
+950 
-957 FASHGDD
+957 
-964 NAESDRVAVG
+964 
-974 HDAPAADDSPLAT
+974 
-987 VRVGIPASDSPD
+987 PD
-999 LAALVD
+999 LAALVE
-1005 RFPGPAATAGDVV
+1005 RFPGTAATAGDVI

-1025 RALLDALG
+1025 RALIDALG
-1033 DAGWPSD
+1033 EAGWPTD
-1040 AAAIRDLT
+1040 PTTIRDLT
-1048 TATLGR
+1048 ARTLGR

-1063 RYAAAEVVP
+1063 RYAAGEVVP
-1072 RIRRSTEELD
+1072 RIRRSTEEID
-1082 HVVGA
+1082 HLVGA

-1115 YGVDPKALPSQLS
+1115 YGVDPKALPSELS
-1128 WDTGR
+1128 WDTGK

-1140 RRHVEEEGRAPEQI
+1140 RRHVEEEGRAEQI

-1173 IFALLGVEPVWHR
+1173 IFALLGVKPVWHR
-1186 ETRRVTS
+1186 ETRRVIALEVT
-1193 LRVIPLEELGRPRI
+1193 PLEELGRPRV

-1225 ALIDEA
+1225 TLIDDA
-1231 VATVA
+1231 VAMVA
-1236 ALDETDEENFV
+1236 ALDEPDEQNFV
-1247 AKHVREDESRLLT
+1247 RKHVREDEERLLVELEGGAEGGRIPTPAVANASQST
-1260 DLLEQAALGGDAT
+1260 DAEGTADALAA
-1273 SEQATAQRTK
+1273 Q

-1311 SWHDQG
+1311 SWHDQS
-1317 DLARVYEAW
+1317 DLAAVYEAW

-1341 ASMREQFGRIEIAVK
+1341 ASMREQFGRIEVAVK

-1379 AMVKAITGQEP
+1379 AMVKAVTGQEP
-1390 KAWLGD
+1390 KAWFGD

-1462 DKVTE
+1462 EKVTE
-1467 RYVNDPDVRAFL
+1467 RYVGDPDVHAFL
-1479 SRSSPWALR
+1479 TKSSPWALR
-1488 SIAERLLEAADRG
+1488 QIAERLLEAADRG
-1501 LWAEPDEA
+1501 LWEAPSDE

>member
-1 MLRFVTTADTEIL
+1 MLRFITTADTEIL
-14 ATAAAV
+14 AAAAALD
-20 PQLPED
+20 QLPDD
-26 FPAVR
+26 FPSLR
-31 CANPAHHGDA
+31 CANPSAHGDA
-41 AALVDDLLDG
+41 AALVDELADD
-51 ARVVLVRLLGGRR
+51 ARVVVVRLLGGRR

-77 TADGIALI
+77 VRDGIALV
-85 AVGGEAEPDA
+85 ALGGEAEPDA
-95 DLAARSTVSSGV
+95 ELAGRSTVAPAV
-107 VAEAHDYLRHGGV
+107 VAEAHEYLRHGGV
-120 ENTAQLLRFLGDTL
+120 DNSAQLLRFLGDTL
-134 LVRGDGFDAPRALPD
+134 LVRGDGFEPPRALPEL
-149 HSAWDPERGDVSVDA
+149 SAWDPERGDVGVDE

-172 IVAAEGG
+172 AAAALPE
-179 AVDGG
+179 
-184 TGAPASA
+184 GAPL
-191 GNAAGPGG
+191 AAADHRRADPVGDR
-199 TPLPDADAQVVDPAR
+199 PLVA
-214 RSGALGLP
+214 
-222 VDERPVV
+222 
-229 GIVFY
+229 IVFY
-234 RSHRTAGNTGFVAAI
+234 RSHRTSGNTGFVATLADAVI
-249 AEAVAAE
+249 AQ
-256 GGVPLPVWCS
+256 GGVPLPVWCA
-266 SLRPG
+266 SLRAG

-280 LLTTADGD
+280 LLTDD
-288 ARVPIV
+288 RDPARPARV

-302 ASGGSNAGDVTG
+302 ASGGSTAGDGVG
-314 AADGDDDGR
+314 DEHVDGH

-348 TQPRDRWAENP
+348 TQPRERWRASD

-379 ILGGVVSFKE
+379 VLGGVVSFKE
-389 REAAEDE
+389 RETT
-396 DVADVGT
+396 ADGAIPV
-403 PIMRYVADPAR
+403 MRYVADPER
-414 ARRVA
+414 AARVA

-424 HARLR
+424 HGRLR
-429 RLPAAERRIAI
+429 RLPATRRRIAI
-440 VLSSSPTKHSR
+440 ALSSSPTKHSR

-463 AVELLRA
+463 AVLLLRA
-470 LIADGQRVDASVV
+470 LIADGQRVDASAV
-483 PALQEALDA
+483 PALAAALA
-492 PSITAAEAT
+492 AEEVTPAEAT
-501 AAGEALIHAL
+501 EAGEALIHAL

-530 PYRLPGAEYAA
+530 PYRLPGADYAA
-541 WFATLPEGLRSIVER
+541 WFATLPEGLRAIVER

-563 FDDGEPALR
+563 DGQW
-572 ADGTPVTTDAK
+572 V
-583 GRPRAGTWTAGG
+583 AGG

-601 QYTFEGDVVVAGLE
+601 QYTYEGDMVVAGLE

-620 FAIQPP
+620 VAIQPP

-639 DAERA
+639 DASRA

-654 WLESHWGAD
+654 WLEAVWGAH
-663 AMVHLGKHGTLEWLP
+663 ALVHLGKHGTLEWLP
-678 GKSIGLSSECHPD
+678 GKSIGLSGDCHPD

-759 LPALARRI
+759 LPGLARRI
-767 WEVVESA
+767 WEVVEAA
-774 DLHHDLGLHE
+774 DLQHDLGFEHGEDE
-784 AEVASFRSTGAGADA
+784 ALE
-799 AELQHHLEHLV
+799 HLDHLV

-832 GRVPDEEQLRGL
+832 GRAPDEEQLRGL
-844 AVAIMRLGS
+844 AVAILRLGS

-861 VVGRAFGL
+861 AVGRAFGL
-869 DEDALVAAGGAR
+869 DEPALLAAGGAR
-881 LSAPAVTA
+881 LSEGASFATA
-889 EDPFGARLG
+889 EVPNGAG
-898 PGGEAAGR
+898 
-906 LEGDDGAAG
+906 
-915 DAAGAAGSANATGSA
+915 T
-930 FASPGD
+930 
-936 DNATSVPGEAAATG
+936 
-950 HDSADAA
+950 
-957 FASHGDD
+957 
-964 NAESDRVAVG
+964 
-974 HDAPAADDSPLAT
+974 
-987 VRVGIPASDSPD
+987 D
-999 LAALVD
+999 LAALVE
-1005 RFPGPAATAGDVV
+1005 RFPGPAATAGDVI

-1025 RALLDALG
+1025 RALVDALG
-1033 DAGWPSD
+1033 DAGWPTD
-1040 AAAIRDLT
+1040 TGAALAIT
-1048 TATLGR
+1048 TEILGR
-1054 GHAETERVL
+1054 AHHDVERTLRHA
-1063 RYAAAEVVP
+1063 AGEVVP
-1072 RIRRSTEELD
+1072 RIRRCAEELD

-1087 LNGRYVPSGPSGSP
+1087 LSGRYVPSGPSGSP

-1128 WDTGR
+1128 WETGR

-1166 HGDDIAE
+1166 HGDDVAE
-1173 IFALLGVEPVWHR
+1173 IFALLGVEPRWHP
-1186 ETRRVTS
+1186 ETRRVS
-1193 LRVIPLEELGRPRI
+1193 DLRLIPLAELGRPRV

-1214 GFFRDAFPQLI
+1214 GFFRDAFPGLI
-1225 ALIDEA
+1225 TLIDDA
-1231 VATVA
+1231 VALVA
-1236 ALDETDEENFV
+1236 AADEPEDQNPIR
-1247 AKHVREDESRLLT
+1247 KHVREDEERLLSE
-1260 DLLEQAALGGDAT
+1260 LLA
-1273 SEQATAQRTK
+1273 EQATGGDGGGDLTAR
-1283 ARRRATTRIFGSKP
+1283 ARRRATTRVFGSKP
-1297 GTYGAGLLELVDNR
+1297 GTYGAGLLELVDSR
-1311 SWHDQG
+1311 SWHDRS
-1317 DLARVYEAW
+1317 DLAAVYEAW
-1326 GGYAYGK
+1326 GGYAYGR

-1341 ASMREQFGRIEIAVK
+1341 ASMREQFGRIEVAVK

-1379 AMVKAITGQEP
+1379 AMVQAITGEEP
-1390 KAWLGD
+1390 KAWFGD

-1462 DKVTE
+1462 EKVTD
-1467 RYVNDPDVRAFL
+1467 RYVGDPDVHAFL
-1479 SRSSPWALR
+1479 TKSSPWALR
-1488 SIAERLLEAADRG
+1488 QIAERLLEAADRG
-1501 LWAEPDEA
+1501 LWESPDE
-1509 QLEQLRDVL
+1509 QRLEQLRDVL

>member
-1 MLRFVTTADTEIL
+1 LLRFLTTADTEIL
-14 ATAAAV
+14 ATAAAI
-20 PQLPED
+20 PGLPDD

-31 CANPAHHGDA
+31 CANPAGHPDA
-41 AALVDDLLDG
+41 AGLVADLTSG

-64 AWEQGFDLLHARC
+64 AWETGFDLLHERC
-77 TADGIALI
+77 VAEGIALV

-95 DLAARSTVSSGV
+95 ELAARSTVPAGV

-134 LVRGDGFDAPRALPD
+134 LVRGDGFDPPRALPD
-149 HSAWDPERGDVSVDA
+149 HSAWDPELGDVGTDE
-164 ALAAARER
+164 ALAAARGR
-172 IVAAEGG
+172 VGAA
-179 AVDGG
+179 
-184 TGAPASA
+184 
-191 GNAAGPGG
+191 
-199 TPLPDADAQVVDPAR
+199 DPAT
-214 RSGALGLP
+214 GALGA
-222 VDERPVV
+222 VRADERPVI

-234 RSHRTAGNTGFVAAI
+234 RSHRTAGNTGFVASI

-256 GGVPLPVWCS
+256 GGIPLPVWCS

-280 LLTTADGD
+280 LLSRPAEGDAGPADGAD
-288 ARVPIV
+288 APADGGPPSAPRVPIV

-302 ASGGSNAGDVTG
+302 ASGGSNAGDVG
-314 AADGDDDGR
+314 SASADGADDGR

-328 TWDVAQ
+328 TWNVAQ

-348 TQPRDRWAENP
+348 TQPRERWLENP

-389 REAAEDE
+389 REAPAASATAGGAAGEAGPRGVGADGSATA
-396 DVADVGT
+396 VADVGT

-470 LIADGQRVDASVV
+470 LIADGQRVDASSI
-483 PALQEALDA
+483 PELQAALDA
-492 PSITAAEAT
+492 PELSALEAT

-511 IQRGGHDPELL
+511 IRRGGHDPELL

-530 PYRLPGAEYAA
+530 PYRLPGADYAA

-563 FDDGEPALR
+563 FDDGDPAPPVVPAHARRGAAEPSA
-572 ADGTPVTTDAK
+572 AAAPVDAR
-583 GRPRAGTWTAGG
+583 GRVRTGTWTAGG
-595 RAGIEP
+595 RANIEP
-601 QYTFEGDVVVAGLE
+601 QYTHEGDVVVAGIE

-654 WLESHWGAD
+654 WLEAVWGAD

-678 GKSIGLSSECHPD
+678 GKSIGLSSDCHPD
-691 AILGSLPLV
+691 AILGSMPLV

-744 LLDEYVRVEALDPEK
+744 LLDEYVRIEALDPEK

-767 WEVVESA
+767 WEVVQSA
-774 DLHHDLGLHE
+774 DLHHDLGLHDDE
-784 AEVASFRSTGAGADA
+784 LAAFEDTGAGADA

-881 LSAPAVTA
+881 LTIG
-889 EDPFGARLG
+889 GAGL
-898 PGGEAAGR
+898 
-906 LEGDDGAAG
+906 
-915 DAAGAAGSANATGSA
+915 
-930 FASPGD
+930 
-936 DNATSVPGEAAATG
+936 
-950 HDSADAA
+950 
-957 FASHGDD
+957 
-964 NAESDRVAVG
+964 
-974 HDAPAADDSPLAT
+974 PAADD
-987 VRVGIPASDSPD
+987 PD

-1025 RALLDALG
+1025 RALIDALG
-1033 DAGWPSD
+1033 DAGWPAD
-1040 AAAIRDLT
+1040 ATTIRDLT
-1048 TATLGR
+1048 AATLGR
-1054 GHAETERVL
+1054 GHGETERVL

-1072 RIRRSTEELD
+1072 RIRRSTEELT

-1115 YGVDPKALPSQLS
+1115 YGVDPKALPSELS

-1133 RLADDLV
+1133 RLAEDLV

-1193 LRVIPLEELGRPRI
+1193 LRVVPLEELGRPRI

-1231 VATVA
+1231 VSTVA
-1236 ALDETDEENFV
+1236 ALDEPDEQNFV
-1247 AKHVREDESRLLT
+1247 AKHVREDEARLLAE
-1260 DLLEQAALGGDAT
+1260 LLDQGAT
-1273 SEQATAQRTK
+1273 GAS

-1297 GTYGAGLLELVDNR
+1297 GTYGAGLLEVVDNR

-1379 AMVKAITGQEP
+1379 AMVRAITGQEP

-1406 TLAEEARRVVRSRV
+1406 TLQEEARRVVRSRV

-1462 DKVTE
+1462 EKVAE
-1467 RYVNDPDVRAFL
+1467 RYVDDPDVRAFL
-1479 SRSSPWALR
+1479 SASSPWALR

-1501 LWAEPDEA
+1501 LWAEPDDA
-1509 QLEQLRDVL
+1509 RLERLRDVL

>member
-1 MLRFVTTADTEIL
+1 LLRFLTTADTEIL

-20 PQLPED
+20 PGLPDD
-26 FPAVR
+26 FPDVR
-31 CANPAHHGDA
+31 CANPAGHPDA
-41 AALVDDLLDG
+41 AALVEELTTG

-64 AWEQGFDLLHARC
+64 AWEAGFDLLHERC
-77 TADGIALI
+77 VADGIALV

-95 DLAARSTVSSGV
+95 ELAARSTVPAGV
-107 VAEAHDYLRHGGV
+107 VAQAHDYLRHGGV

-134 LVRGDGFDAPRALPD
+134 LVRGDGFDPPRALPD
-149 HSAWDPERGDVSVDA
+149 HSAWDPELGDVAPDE

-172 IVAAEGG
+172 VEVA
-179 AVDGG
+179 D
-184 TGAPASA
+184 P
-191 GNAAGPGG
+191 AAG
-199 TPLPDADAQVVDPAR
+199 
-214 RSGALGLP
+214 ALAAVP
-222 VDERPVV
+222 VAERPVI

-234 RSHRTAGNTGFVAAI
+234 RSHRTAGNTGFVASI

-256 GGVPLPVWCS
+256 GGIPLPVWCS

-280 LLTTADGD
+280 LLTRPAGGADGPTGPAGD
-288 ARVPIV
+288 GATGPAGDGATATAGAGAPGEPRVPIV

-302 ASGGSNAGDVTG
+302 ASGGSNAGDVGSTS
-314 AADGDDDGR
+314 ADGADDGR

-348 TQPRDRWAENP
+348 TQPRERWRENP

-389 REAAEDE
+389 REAAGGGTGSAARPGPQATADAPA
-396 DVADVGT
+396 DGTAVADVGT

-470 LIADGQRVDASVV
+470 LIADGQRVDASSV
-483 PALQEALDA
+483 PELQAALDA
-492 PSITAAEAT
+492 PALSALEAT

-511 IQRGGHDPELL
+511 IHRGGHDPELL

-530 PYRLPGAEYAA
+530 PYRLPGADYAA
-541 WFATLPEGLRSIVER
+541 WFAALPEGLRSIVER
-556 DHGPGYV
+556 DHGPGFV
-563 FDDGEPALR
+563 FDDGAPALD
-572 ADGTPVTTDAK
+572 ADGRPVTTDAK

-601 QYTFEGDVVVAGLE
+601 QYTHEGDVVVAGIE

-654 WLESHWGAD
+654 WLEAVWGAD

-678 GKSIGLSSECHPD
+678 GKSIGLSSDCHPD
-691 AILGSLPLV
+691 AILGSMPLI

-744 LLDEYVRVEALDPEK
+744 LLDEYVRIEALDPEK

-767 WEVVESA
+767 WEVVQSA
-774 DLHHDLGLHE
+774 DLHHDLGLHDDE
-784 AEVASFRSTGAGADA
+784 LAAFEDTGAGADA

-881 LSAPAVTA
+881 LGTAVGGA
-889 EDPFGARLG
+889 ES
-898 PGGEAAGR
+898 
-906 LEGDDGAAG
+906 
-915 DAAGAAGSANATGSA
+915 DAAGAAEGTSAA
-930 FASPGD
+930 PGAAD
-936 DNATSVPGEAAATG
+936 VPPTAAL
-950 HDSADAA
+950 
-957 FASHGDD
+957 
-964 NAESDRVAVG
+964 
-974 HDAPAADDSPLAT
+974 PAADD
-987 VRVGIPASDSPD
+987 PD
-999 LAALVD
+999 LAALVA

-1025 RALLDALG
+1025 RALIDALG
-1033 DAGWPSD
+1033 DAGWPAD
-1040 AAAIRDLT
+1040 ATTIRDLT
-1048 TATLGR
+1048 AATLGR
-1054 GHAETERVL
+1054 GHGETERVL

-1072 RIRRSTEELD
+1072 RIRRSTEELT

-1115 YGVDPKALPSQLS
+1115 YGVDPKALPSELS

-1133 RLADDLV
+1133 RLAEDLV
-1140 RRHVEEEGRAPEQI
+1140 RRHVAEEGRAPEQI

-1193 LRVIPLEELGRPRI
+1193 LRVVPLEELGRPRI

-1231 VATVA
+1231 VSTVA
-1236 ALDETDEENFV
+1236 ALDEPDEQNFV
-1247 AKHVREDESRLLT
+1247 AKHVREDEARLLAE
-1260 DLLEQAALGGDAT
+1260 LVEQGAT
-1273 SEQATAQRTK
+1273 GAS

-1341 ASMREQFGRIEIAVK
+1341 ASMREQFGRIEVAVK

-1379 AMVKAITGQEP
+1379 AMVRAITGQEP

-1406 TLAEEARRVVRSRV
+1406 TLQEEARRVVRSRV

-1462 DKVTE
+1462 EKVAE
-1467 RYVNDPDVRAFL
+1467 RYVDDPDVRGFL
-1479 SRSSPWALR
+1479 SASSPWALR

-1501 LWAEPDEA
+1501 LWAEPDDA
-1509 QLEQLRDVL
+1509 RLERLRDVL

>member
-1 MLRFVTTADTEIL
+1 MRSEAPVLALLTTADTEIL
-14 ATAAAV
+14 AAAAALDD
-20 PQLPED
+20 LPED

-31 CANPAHHGDA
+31 CANPAQAGDP
-41 AALVDDLLDG
+41 AALVDDLDG
-51 ARVVLVRLLGGRR
+51 ARVVLIRLLGGRR
-64 AWEQGFDLLHARC
+64 AWEAGFDLLHARC
-77 TADGIALI
+77 VERGVPLVAL
-85 AVGGEAEPDA
+85 GGEAELDA
-95 DLAARSTVSSGV
+95 ELAARSTVAPGV
-107 VAEAHDYLRHGGV
+107 VAQAHEYLRHGGV
-120 ENTAQLLRFLGDTL
+120 ENTASLLRFLGDTL
-134 LVRGDGFDAPRALPD
+134 LLRGDGFEPPQALPD
-149 HSAWDPERGDVSVDA
+149 HSAWDPERGDLPVDA

-172 IVAAEGG
+172 VGAE
-179 AVDGG
+179 
-184 TGAPASA
+184 
-191 GNAAGPGG
+191 AAG
-199 TPLPDADAQVVDPAR
+199 
-214 RSGALGLP
+214 
-222 VDERPVV
+222 RPVV

-234 RSHRTAGNTGFVAAI
+234 RSHRTSGNTGFVAAI

-256 GGVPLPVWCS
+256 GGIPLPVWCA
-266 SLRPG
+266 SLRPAP
-271 TDGRIAALD
+271 DGRIAALD
-280 LLTTADGD
+280 LLTRDDGTP
-288 ARVPIV
+288 RV

-302 ASGGSNAGDVTG
+302 ASGGANAGDATA
-314 AADGDDDGR
+314 AADDAADDGR
-323 NDAWQ
+323 TDAWQ
-328 TWDVAQ
+328 VWDVAR

-348 TQPRDRWAENP
+348 TQPRERWLANP

-379 ILGGVVSFKE
+379 VLGGVVSFKE
-389 REAAEDE
+389 REAAPGGR
-396 DVADVGT
+396 DVGT
-403 PIMRYVADPAR
+403 PVMRYVADPGR

-429 RLPAAERRIAI
+429 TLPAAERRVAI

-463 AVELLRA
+463 AVMLLRA
-470 LIADGQRVDASVV
+470 LRADGQAIDASPVPELQAAVV
-483 PALQEALDA
+483 AET
-492 PSITAAEAT
+492 ITPEEAT

-511 IQRGGHDPELL
+511 VRRGGHDPELL

-530 PYRLPGAEYAA
+530 PYRLPGADYAA
-541 WFATLPEGLRSIVER
+541 WFASLPEGLRNLVER

-563 FDDGEPALR
+563 DGR
-572 ADGTPVTTDAK
+572 WV
-583 GRPRAGTWTAGG
+583 AGG

-601 QYTFEGDVVVAGLE
+601 QYTFEGDMVVAGLE
-615 LGDVF
+615 LGSVF

-654 WLESHWGAD
+654 WLEAVWGAD

-678 GKSIGLSSECHPD
+678 GKSIGLSADDHPD
-691 AILGSLPLV
+691 AILGSTPLV

-744 LLDEYVRVEALDPEK
+744 LLDEYVRIEALDPEK

-767 WEVVESA
+767 WEVVQSA
-774 DLHHDLGLHE
+774 DLHHDLGLHDE
-784 AEVASFRSTGAGADA
+784 DVAGFEDTGAGADA
-799 AELQHHLEHLV
+799 AELQHRLEHLV

-832 GRVPDEEQLRGL
+832 GRAPEEEQLRGL

-869 DEDALVAAGGAR
+869 DEDALVRAGGIR
-881 LSAPAVTA
+881 LP
-889 EDPFGARLG
+889 
-898 PGGEAAGR
+898 
-906 LEGDDGAAG
+906 
-915 DAAGAAGSANATGSA
+915 
-930 FASPGD
+930 
-936 DNATSVPGEAAATG
+936 AAA
-950 HDSADAA
+950 AD
-957 FASHGDD
+957 GL
-964 NAESDRVAVG
+964 
-974 HDAPAADDSPLAT
+974 PAADD
-987 VRVGIPASDSPD
+987 PD
-999 LAALVD
+999 LAALAD

-1025 RALLDALG
+1025 RTLIDALG
-1033 DAGWPSD
+1033 DAGWTTD
-1040 AAAIRDLT
+1040 AAAVRDLT
-1048 TATLGR
+1048 QRVLGR

-1063 RYAAAEVVP
+1063 RYAAGEVVP
-1072 RIRRSTEELD
+1072 RIRRSSEELD

-1115 YGVDPKALPSQLS
+1115 YGVDPKALPSELS
-1128 WDTGR
+1128 WETGR
-1133 RLADDLV
+1133 RLAEDLV

-1193 LRVIPLEELGRPRI
+1193 LRVIPLEELGRPRV

-1236 ALDETDEENFV
+1236 ALDEPDEENFV
-1247 AKHVREDESRLLT
+1247 AKHVREDEARLLAE
-1260 DLLEQAALGGDAT
+1260 LLEQDAT
-1273 SEQATAQRTK
+1273 GGASARGQ

-1317 DLARVYEAW
+1317 DLAAVYEAW

-1341 ASMREQFGRIEIAVK
+1341 ASMREQFGRIEVAVK

-1379 AMVKAITGQEP
+1379 AMVRAITGQEP

-1406 TLAEEARRVVRSRV
+1406 TLSEEARRVVRSRV

-1462 DKVTE
+1462 EKVTE
-1467 RYVNDPDVRAFL
+1467 RYVEDPDVQAFL
-1479 SRSSPWALR
+1479 RQSSPWALR

-1501 LWAEPDEA
+1501 LWAAPDEA
-1509 QLEQLRDVL
+1509 RLEALRDTL

>member
-14 ATAAAV
+14 ATAAAI
-20 PQLPED
+20 PTLPED
-26 FPAVR
+26 FPVVR
-31 CANPAHHGDA
+31 CANPSQHLDA
-41 AALVDDLLDG
+41 AALVDDLADG

-77 TADGIALI
+77 VTDGIALV

-95 DLAARSTVSSGV
+95 DLATRSTVSPAV
-107 VAEAHDYLRHGGV
+107 VAQAHDYLRHGGV

-134 LVRGDGFDAPRALPD
+134 LVRGDGFDAPRPLPEN
-149 HSAWDPERGDVSVDA
+149 SAWDPERGDVSVDE
-164 ALAAARER
+164 ALTAARER

-179 AVDGG
+179 TAVGD
-184 TGAPASA
+184 AAD
-191 GNAAGPGG
+191 AGPTSGD
-199 TPLPDADAQVVDPAR
+199 LPAADAQVVDPAR

-222 VDERPVV
+222 VEQRPVV

-234 RSHRTAGNTGFVAAI
+234 RTHRTAGNTGFVATV

-280 LLTTADGD
+280 LLTAEATDGD
-288 ARVPIV
+288 PAARVPIV

-302 ASGGSNAGDVTG
+302 ASGGSNAGDVG
-314 AADGDDDGR
+314 SSSEDDADDGR

-348 TQPRDRWAENP
+348 TQSRERWIENP

-389 REAAEDE
+389 REAAAGE
-396 DVADVGT
+396 VADVGT
-403 PIMRYVADPAR
+403 PVMRYVADPAR

-429 RLPAAERRIAI
+429 RLDAADRKVAI

-470 LIADGQRVDASVV
+470 LIADGQRVDASSV

-563 FDDGEPALR
+563 FDDGAPALDDR
-572 ADGTPVTTDAK
+572 GRPVVTDAK
-583 GRPRAGTWTAGG
+583 GRPRPGTWTAGG

-601 QYTFEGDVVVAGLE
+601 QYTHEGDVVVAGLE
-615 LGDVF
+615 MGDVF

-678 GKSIGLSSECHPD
+678 GKSIGLSSDCHPD
-691 AILGSLPLV
+691 AILGSLPLI

-784 AEVASFRSTGAGADA
+784 AEVASFRNTGAGADA

-869 DEDALVAAGGAR
+869 DEDALVAAGGER
-881 LSAPAVTA
+881 LTGPAV
-889 EDPFGARLG
+889 
-898 PGGEAAGR
+898 
-906 LEGDDGAAG
+906 DD
-915 DAAGAAGSANATGSA
+915 
-930 FASPGD
+930 
-936 DNATSVPGEAAATG
+936 
-950 HDSADAA
+950 
-957 FASHGDD
+957 
-964 NAESDRVAVG
+964 
-974 HDAPAADDSPLAT
+974 
-987 VRVGIPASDSPD
+987 PD

-1033 DAGWPSD
+1033 DAGWPAD

-1048 TATLGR
+1048 ARTLGR

-1133 RLADDLV
+1133 RLAEDLV

-1193 LRVIPLEELGRPRI
+1193 LRVVPLEELGRPRI

-1236 ALDETDEENFV
+1236 ALDEPDEQNFV
-1247 AKHVREDESRLLT
+1247 AKHVREDETRLLAE
-1260 DLLEQAALGGDAT
+1260 LVAQAATGGTSADAPGGEDGADLGGDTGTDAAA
-1273 SEQATAQRTK
+1273 SRAK

-1333 GLDGAEAH
+1333 GLDGVEAH
-1341 ASMREQFGRIEIAVK
+1341 TSMREQFARIEVAVK

-1379 AMVKAITGQEP
+1379 AMVKAITGKEP

-1462 DKVTE
+1462 EKVTE
-1467 RYVNDPDVRAFL
+1467 RYVDDPDVRAFL

-1501 LWAEPDEA
+1501 LWAEPDEERL
-1509 QLEQLRDVL
+1509 QSLRDVL